1 MNALRGD
8 AGSAVL
14 VTILLLPVLLIVL
27 AGSIE
32 LASLRLVAAKV
43 RAAADL
49 ATIVAIGDQD
59 DAEFQ
64 ATGTYRPSPDAEAV
78 ARLYFARNLSALA
91 AALDRSPDDVA
102 AGADVA
108 VFREA
113 GLVDPRSGR
122 RYDHPAVRVAAT
134 VPVRTPAL
142 AAFLLPR
149 VTPVDVL
156 AASVAR

>member
-1 MNALRGD
+1 M
-8 AGSAVL
+8 
-14 VTILLLPVLLIVL
+14 L

-32 LASLRLVAAKV
+32 LASLRLVAAKA

-59 DAEFQ
+59 DAAFQ
-64 ATGTYRPSPDAEAV
+64 ATGAYRPSPDAEAV
-78 ARLYFARNLSALA
+78 ARAYFARNLDAVA
-91 AALDRSPDDVA
+91 AALDRSPDDIA
-102 AGADVA
+102 ADADVA

-113 GLVDPRSGR
+113 GMVDPRSGR

-134 VPVRTPAL
+134 VPVRTPAF
-142 AAFLLPR
+142 AAFVLPR
-149 VTPVDVL
+149 VTSVDVL